1 MDMDQE
7 EIVRKRKNENV
18 KKCRKKKRVNE
29 EEVKLKTKKVKEEIA
44 ARKTNIK
51 ASTNELKFLTEVVKA
66 HTEVSGVAVMQN
78 PEFVELTSSIEDVTN
93 GVTQAYGSH
102 SMDVPKVG
110 LTNKIIGPCTK
121 PNSTS
126 EMVNVNITDNKGKEV
141 ETPNGIEPT
150 DSPHGDLKD

>member
-44 ARKTNIK
+44 ERKTNIE

-66 HTEVSGVAVMQN
+66 HTEVSGVAAMQN
-78 PEFVELTSSIEDVTN
+78 PDFVELNSSIEDVTI
-93 GVTQAYGSH
+93 GVTQANDSH
-102 SMDVPKVG
+102 SLNIPKVG
-110 LTNKIIGPCTK
+110 LTNKIIEPCNKT
-121 PNSTS
+121 NSTS
-126 EMVNVNITDNKGKEV
+126 EMVNAITDNEGKEV

-150 DSPHGDLKD
+150 DSLHDDLKD